1 MTPTTLSKA
10 GDIVLTPF
18 PYADWPGEKKHP
30 VVLVSVDHVMR
41 DTGISSAAMVTSH
54 ATRNARDVPIL
65 A

>member
-18 PYADWPGEKKHP
+18 PGEKKHP